1 MSENTQRQSLPTD
14 KFLTVAVNLIHKA
27 LIEPSRTEAKS
38 LYRDLEEKK
47 VVPLTNLR
55 MEDGSMVRF
64 DLSLSSEHYQGRL
77 NFTSFRTGLTTLL
90 ASIAEAIKE
99 PESLRTFASEHS
111 DSTVMFGLTALTA
124 EGGKP
129 SVLVL
134 GADSGRGGPNVELQL
149 IYLDPSQFEQTAKA
163 ETAETDSAVG

>member
-1 MSENTQRQSLPTD
+1 MSENTQRKSLPTD

-38 LYRDLEEKK
+38 LYRDLEERKT
-47 VVPLTNLR
+47 VSLTNLR

-77 NFTSFRTGLTTLL
+77 NFTSFRAGLTMLL
-90 ASIAEAIKE
+90 SSIAEAIKK
-99 PESLRTFASEHS
+99 PESLKTFASEAS
-111 DSTVMFGLTALTA
+111 DNSVMFGITALTS
-124 EGGKP
+124 EEGKP

-149 IYLDPSQFEQTAKA
+149 MYLDPSQFEQTAKL
-163 ETAETDSAVG
+163 ESGSASG

>member
-1 MSENTQRQSLPTD
+1 MSENTQQKSLPTD

-47 VVPLTNLR
+47 TVPLTNLR

-64 DLSLSSEHYQGRL
+64 DLSLSHEHYQGRL
-77 NFTSFRTGLTTLL
+77 NFTSFRTGLTMLL
-90 ASIAEAIKE
+90 SSVAEAIKE
-99 PESLRTFASEHS
+99 PESLRSFANESS
-111 DSTVMFGLTALTA
+111 PGSVMFGITALTA
-124 EGGKP
+124 EDGKP

-149 IYLDPSQFEQTAKA
+149 MYLDPSQFEQTAKV
-163 ETAETDSAVG
+163 DSDATVG